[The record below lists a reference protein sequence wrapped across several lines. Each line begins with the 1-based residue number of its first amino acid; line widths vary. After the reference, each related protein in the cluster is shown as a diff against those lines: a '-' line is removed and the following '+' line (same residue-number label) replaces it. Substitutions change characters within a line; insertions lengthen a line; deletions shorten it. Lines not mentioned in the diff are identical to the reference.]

1 MSQTTEEILA
11 DLNTNAIATVAGLTT
26 AINTAIAAMNAL
38 KDKASIQTDKT
49 DEIFAATPA
58 DVTLPSG
65 DIVPNFAKVR
75 DDLTA
80 DITAFTS
87 VAYLEA
93 NAQAVDSAKLDGK
106 TLSTIASDIKT
117 EIIGAAPA
125 LLDTLEE
132 IATALGDDDT
142 AINGLLTQLSTLSSD
157 LSTLATAL
165 DDKAAVVHE
174 HDSRYYTKTEVDVKP
189 TGFKNYI
196 TNGEFKVRQRGSSFS
211 NPAVGTYLSDRWLL
225 AASINHNARTL
236 NVTHLDGG
244 VPFGSYIRLNYTSV
258 TDWVVD
264 YLAQRIEDVTR
275 LAGKTV
281 TLSFYASCSIPTV
294 QMDVVALQYFGSG
307 GSPIVAALDSP
318 RVALTSVVTRYSW
331 TFTMPSI
338 DGKTV
343 GAGNYTEIH
352 LRPLLDAGE
361 NCDIYITKVQLEEG
375 SVATP
380 FENRP
385 YSDELTLCRR
395 YFRRIKSDSF
405 NLYRRFFLGRTDA
418 ANDVQC
424 PIGFIDDMRVIPTLS
439 YSSLSDFRV
448 ENPYGIST
456 VEGLSIANK
465 GLVVDTSTA
474 TTHSVALLMANN
486 TTNAYL
492 DFSAE
497 L

>member
-1 MSQTTEEILA
+1 MPPLTSEEIL
-11 DLNTNAIATVAGLTT
+11 DNLNTNAIATVAELTT

-49 DEIFAATPA
+49 DEIFAAAPA
-58 DVTLPSG
+58 NVTLPSG

-75 DDLTA
+75 ADLTA
-80 DITAFTS
+80 AITAFTS

-165 DDKAAVVHE
+165 DGKAAVVHE
-174 HDSRYYTKTEVDVKP
+174 HDSRYYTKTEVDAK
-189 TGFKNYI
+189 GFKNYI
-196 TNGEFKVRQRGSSFS
+196 INGEFKVRQRGSSFS
-211 NPAVGTYLSDRWLL
+211 NPIAGTFLSDRWWLPV
-225 AASINHNARTL
+225 SSNFPARTL

-258 TDWVVD
+258 TGAVVD
-264 YLAQRIEDVTR
+264 YLSQRIEDVTR

-294 QMDVVALQYFGSG
+294 QMDVIASQFFGSG
-307 GSPIVAALDSP
+307 GSAFVTAHDSSE
-318 RVALTSVVTRYSW
+318 VTLTSVVTRYSW

-352 LRPLLDAGE
+352 LRPFLDAGE

-385 YSDELTLCRR
+385 YSDELALCRR

-405 NLYRRFFLGRTDA
+405 SPYRRFFLGKTDG

-439 YSSLSDFRV
+439 YSSLSDFVV
-448 ENPYGIST
+448 ENPSGLST
-456 VEGLSIANK
+456 VEGLSIGHK
-465 GLVVDTSTA
+465 GFTVSTSTA
-474 TTHSVALLMANN
+474 TIGSVALLSANN
-486 TTNAYL
+486 TANAYL